1 MKLTKEQQEKFDQAS
16 TQIFDYYD
24 SAYGRIAL
32 GQFMEA
38 MKKVIVWLEDYH
50 RSDLWA
56 ELELNY
62 TKGLPDVINK
72 FKTYYKGGEN

>member
-1 MKLTKEQQEKFDQAS
+1 MQLTKEELEKFNKTS

-38 MKKVIVWLEDYH
+38 IEEYPELPLRDIYDLLEPVDE
-50 RSDLWA
+50 D
-56 ELELNY
+56 
-62 TKGLPDVINK
+62 
-72 FKTYYKGGEN
+72 ENEEENL

>member
-1 MKLTKEQQEKFDQAS
+1 MELTKEE
-16 TQIFDYYD
+16 
-24 SAYGRIAL
+24 
-32 GQFMEA
+32 

-62 TKGLPDVINK
+62 TKGLLNVINK
-72 FKTYYKGGEN
+72 FKTYYKGGETK